1 MRILDSRVFGS
12 NSVSTKVATEVC
24 GANQMVQWQAR
35 AVSSDLRLLSQLFR
49 LTRGLYAR
57 RYQCTAGPATSRFG
71 RDAVSSLSHV
81 PAKPAGRLVRDGW
94 PGILGRKQPRSSM
107 LFGQSVP
114 ETRQAER
121 DLDGRGPNDRGT
133 NVRAWLLPV
142 GRACQ
147 AG

>member
-12 NSVSTKVATEVC
+12 NSVSTIMATDVC
-24 GANQMVQWQAR
+24 GANQRVQWQAT
-35 AVSSDLRLLSQLFR
+35 AVSSDLRLPSQLFR

-57 RYQCTAGPATSRFG
+57 RYLCTAGPATSRFG
-71 RDAVSSLSHV
+71 RDAVSPLSQV
-81 PAKPAGRLVRDGW
+81 PAKRAGRLVHDGW
-94 PGILGRKQPRSSM
+94 PGILGRKKPRSSM
-107 LFGQSVP
+107 LFGQPVP
-114 ETRQAER
+114 KTRRAER
-121 DLDGRGPNDRGT
+121 DPKGRGPNDRGT